1 MRRASAAAG
10 GAARLGAVHFLRKSF
25 QSSRLRGAVG
35 GAAGGVARAHAAG
48 RGTRLLGEDGGAPRH
63 RLRDFSRGVDR
74 AETRDGRVQSYHRDV
89 RCARRGR
96 FADRVSRGHARRWTL
111 GRRVQARHP
120 PPCPV
125 AAERETRARVS
136 CEPQSDHA
144 QGHGAAGAAHR
155 ERRDRRATRDGRR
168 RNQGGVSRPGTRRP
182 SRSAHSMNAL
192 RDPQLLW
199 LLGGILVLLV
209 ISSIITSVLVG
220 RTGPEGPSPT
230 IANLAARVRAWWMM
244 VIVFSLA
251 LVTGG
256 VGSVVLFALM
266 SFMALREFITLTPS
280 RPADHL
286 ALFAAFF
293 MVLPFQYVL
302 TGIQWYGFFAVFV
315 PVYAFVAIA
324 IFAVVGGDA
333 AHYLERTAKI
343 QWGLMVCVYFL
354 SHVPALLMIEIP
366 GYAGQNAKLLL
377 FVVLVGQ
384 SSDVLQ
390 YVWGKLLGRHKVAP
404 VLSPSKTW
412 EGLIGGVLSASA
424 LGAALWWATPFTW
437 WAAALFALLITV
449 MGFFGG
455 LVMSA
460 IKRDRGVKD
469 YGSMIEGHGGMM
481 DRIDSLCF
489 SAPVFFHLLRYFYVP

>member
-1 MRRASAAAG
+1 
-10 GAARLGAVHFLRKSF
+10 
-25 QSSRLRGAVG
+25 
-35 GAAGGVARAHAAG
+35 
-48 RGTRLLGEDGGAPRH
+48 
-63 RLRDFSRGVDR
+63 
-74 AETRDGRVQSYHRDV
+74 
-89 RCARRGR
+89 
-96 FADRVSRGHARRWTL
+96 
-111 GRRVQARHP
+111 
-120 PPCPV
+120 
-125 AAERETRARVS
+125 
-136 CEPQSDHA
+136 
-144 QGHGAAGAAHR
+144 
-155 ERRDRRATRDGRR
+155 
-168 RNQGGVSRPGTRRP
+168 
-182 SRSAHSMNAL
+182 MNAL

-209 ISSIITSVLVG
+209 ISSIITSVLAG
-220 RTGPEGPSPT
+220 RTGPDGPSPT

-244 VIVFSLA
+244 VIVFSIA

-412 EGLIGGVLSASA
+412 EGLIGGVLSTSA

-437 WAAALFALLITV
+437 WAAGLFALLITV